1 MDDYYPDITIQEITN
16 ALKNLKNGKSTS
28 ADWISIE
35 MLKNGGNMLL
45 KPLQKLFNTIL
56 NSGHFPAIWNES
68 NLVLLHKS
76 GNKLDP
82 SNYRG
87 ISVASN
93 LGKLFN
99 RVIHSRFLGFIK
111 ETSLISEN
119 QIGFKEKGRTSD
131 HLFTNKTISEH
142 YRNKKPK
149 RCIYSFYWYS
159 QSIWHH
165 MENRTFLQT
174 FLI

>member
-1 MDDYYPDITIQEITN
+1 
-16 ALKNLKNGKSTS
+16 
-28 ADWISIE
+28 

-119 QIGFKEKGRTSD
+119 QFGFKEKSRTSD
-131 HLFTNKTISEH
+131 HLFTIKTISEH

-149 RCIYSFYWYS
+149 RCIYSFY
-159 QSIWHH
+159 
-165 MENRTFLQT
+165 
-174 FLI
+174 